1 MNFMLSWIFFFC
13 SRPLVAQCS
22 FLLQCLRAAQSISM
36 SKYVVND
43 WEHEYLGSMTLNTAS
58 ILNTRSD
65 LLFVYFVYSVFMAV
79 MSPSLHFTHL
89 HLLFVAGC
97 FFPSTS
103 LTFAHSLWSR
113 LCLKVKNVQLFC
125 CSQWVQSRA
134 ANRTKDYRLLLSE
147 RLNLLSL
154 DLWPYPQKT
163 ARIFNFRIFP
173 IFSET

>member
-1 MNFMLSWIFFFC
+1 MSWTRGRSAVVLFINLYRPKYEFYVKLDFLFC

-97 FFPSTS
+97 FFSFHQSYLRS
-103 LTFAHSLWSR
+103 LPLVT
-113 LCLKVKNVQLFC
+113 
-125 CSQWVQSRA
+125 
-134 ANRTKDYRLLLSE
+134 TLSE
-147 RLNLLSL
+147 GQKCSVVLLFTVGSKPSGQSHERLQAVVK
-154 DLWPYPQKT
+154 WK
-163 ARIFNFRIFP
+163 A
-173 IFSET
+173 